1 MLKAYKKIPATRK
14 PRGTKVR
21 LVLKAYKKIPTTRKL
36 KGTDRATGAYCKVKS
51 GRPGHLTEMERFE

>member
-14 PRGTKVR
+14 PRGTRVR

-36 KGTDRATGAYCKVKS
+36 KGTDRATGA
-51 GRPGHLTEMERFE
+51 